1 MEDYN
6 FVEIDGEKYPIR
18 FGMNALRKY
27 GKRTGTTLADLEKL
41 GQDIDLENALQ
52 LVYAGIEDGYRKA
65 KQKCKLDIESLADL
79 IDNDYEALSSCM
91 DVLTKQMGGNKKGK
105 KEKKQ
110 NPK

>member
-18 FGMNALRKY
+18 FGMNALRKF

-41 GQDIDLENALQ
+41 GADMDLENALQ

-65 KQKCKLDIESLADL
+65 KQKCELNMDSLADL
-79 IDNDYEALSSCM
+79 IDNDYDALAKCM
-91 DVLTKQMGGNKKGK
+91 SILSQQMGGNKKQKKGK
-105 KEKKQ
+105 K
-110 NPK
+110 